1 MAAPGGCLACGMPV
15 RASRRACGGA
25 RRRIAGQDEAQVF
38 ITEAL
43 LTTLMCAPRSVYSWD
58 VVITRRGGK
67 LFFDRRDDS
76 AVELLTTA
84 ETAPE
89 ARPLPGPSDA

>member
-1 MAAPGGCLACGMPV
+1 M
-15 RASRRACGGA
+15 
-25 RRRIAGQDEAQVF
+25 F

-58 VVITRRGGK
+58 VVITRAAGK

-76 AVELLTTA
+76 AVDLLTTA

-89 ARPLPGPSDA
+89 VSPLPHALVCAAASLGFCHKCIGNVTRV